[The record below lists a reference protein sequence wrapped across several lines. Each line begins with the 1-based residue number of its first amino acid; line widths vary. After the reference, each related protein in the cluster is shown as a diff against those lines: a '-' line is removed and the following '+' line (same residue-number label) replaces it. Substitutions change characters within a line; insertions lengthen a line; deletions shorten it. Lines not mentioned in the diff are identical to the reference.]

1 MNVFGYVRVSTE
13 GQTEN
18 YSIDEQIQSIKAYC
32 KAKKWNLIK
41 TYTDGGHSGGN
52 VNRPALQEMLREIRN
67 KTVDA
72 VVVYKLDRLSRSQ
85 KDTLMLI
92 EDEFLIHQTDFVS
105 INENFDTSS
114 PFGRAMIGMLSVFA
128 QLEKDQITERFTMGR
143 IGRSKA
149 GYFHG
154 GGNSPLG
161 YRYENGLLIIDP
173 YQADIVREIF
183 DRFISGQSINYILT
197 QLQGRHSGKWSATK
211 ISTVLR
217 NSVYIGK
224 VKFKGVEYDG
234 IHQPIISEETFRAAN
249 QLFSS
254 PERTGRFTTA
264 QKTPFRATTLLSGI
278 VFCRRCG
285 ARYSSNH
292 GYYRCYSR
300 AKSSK
305 RFIKDPNC
313 KNENWL
319 IEDLNHAVVEHVRAM
334 TNNPDLIADAIRQ
347 SHSVQPE
354 KNLEELHQRIEEIGR
369 QINKL
374 VDLYQ
379 FGTIPPDIL
388 TKRVEALSQE
398 KEALQNKL
406 NEQDQTANDTAIQ
419 SFLDAIQTFNEQF
432 DTGDLDAQR
441 LIISSLIDRIEV
453 DGFGIEIAWR
463 V

>member
-32 KAKKWNLIK
+32 KAKNWNLIK
-41 TYTDGGHSGGN
+41 IYTDGGHSGGN
-52 VNRPALQEMLREIRN
+52 LNRPALQEMLREIRN

-183 DRFISGQSINYILT
+183 DRFISGQSINYIWT
-197 QLQGRHSGKWSATK
+197 QLQGRHPGKWSATK
-211 ISTVLR
+211 ISTILR

-292 GYYRCYSR
+292 GYYKCYSR
-300 AKSSK
+300 AKQQTVYQRPELQK
-305 RFIKDPNC
+305 R
-313 KNENWL
+313 
-319 IEDLNHAVVEHVRAM
+319 
-334 TNNPDLIADAIRQ
+334 
-347 SHSVQPE
+347 
-354 KNLEELHQRIEEIGR
+354 
-369 QINKL
+369 KL
-374 VDLYQ
+374 AY
-379 FGTIPPDIL
+379 
-388 TKRVEALSQE
+388 R
-398 KEALQNKL
+398 
-406 NEQDQTANDTAIQ
+406 
-419 SFLDAIQTFNEQF
+419 
-432 DTGDLDAQR
+432 
-441 LIISSLIDRIEV
+441 
-453 DGFGIEIAWR
+453 
-463 V
+463 